1 MVEQND
7 LVGKL
12 KQYDA
17 FLTRGIEEERRIR
30 DEESMMGSI
39 AADQRQGIYRSVQQE
54 LYKLFPEIK
63 PKQD

>member
-1 MVEQND
+1 MAEQND

-17 FLTRGIEEERRIR
+17 FLTKGIEDERRIS
-30 DEESMMGSI
+30 DKESLRGSI
-39 AADQRQGIYRSVQQE
+39 AADQRLEVYRSAQKE
-54 LYKLFPEIK
+54 LYKLFPDIK